1 MTDMVERLNTVVKY
15 AQHGVDPYWVEIA
28 NGEIQRLRA
37 LIHDFS
43 AAYFGDILCVCEYL
57 DCVCE
62 EDAYRAATKALVLES
77 DTWNGGT
84 KDV

>member
-37 LIHDFS
+37 LIDDFCN
-43 AAYFGDILCVCEYL
+43 ADLEDIECTCPYL
-57 DCVCE
+57 DCVCK
-62 EDAYRAATKALVLES
+62 EDAHRAATDALHEASEAWNLE
-77 DTWNGGT
+77 GEQR
-84 KDV
+84 